1 MDRTLSLQVSVPKLI
16 CLVETKMNLRYRVR
30 YTRGKTEIIIESND
44 KAYIDKKIKE
54 LGAAPIKAA
63 KRVTKARPARKRKV
77 STKIDQHTA
86 DLARVLSAIR
96 TANNSRDVQSKV
108 LDKRDR
114 VGRILA
120 CYYFAE
126 RSGQAGLTTRDVE
139 ALTGRLGNKIAQ
151 PNVGKVIRLNAKKF
165 LSEEATTA
173 GGGSVYK
180 INQRGRSAFENL
192 VRGQSLS

>member
-1 MDRTLSLQVSVPKLI
+1 
-16 CLVETKMNLRYRVR
+16 MNLRYRVR

-44 KAYIDKKIKE
+44 KAYIDKKLKE
-54 LGAAPIKAA
+54 LGAAPIKAV
-63 KRVTKARPARKRKV
+63 KRVTKPRTVRKRKV
-77 STKIDQHTA
+77 STKISAQAA

-96 TANNSRDVQSKV
+96 TSNNSRDVQANV

-126 RSGQAGLTTRDVE
+126 RTGQVGLTTRDVE
-139 ALTGRLGNKIAQ
+139 ALTDRLGNKIAQ

-165 LSEEATTA
+165 LSEEATAA
-173 GGGSVYK
+173 GGGSIYK
-180 INQRGRSAFENL
+180 INQRGRTAFEGL
-192 VRGQSLS
+192 VRGQPLS